1 MYIKSDDELI
11 IRLFGKELYSEIDIY
26 LENENEKYFL
36 FFKYN
41 EETICEGSD
50 IYKINLNLNNNV
62 FTLEENITYEF
73 VKTLFDDNTD
83 VLNDIKDK
91 LLEKNGIFNFAMYSY
106 EGNKYMQDKIN
117 SYIKKKLS
125 YGKIKKRFYKDEKYD
140 EIGDTAVRESIYYY
154 LKKVG
159 YNIDDDDSS

>member
-1 MYIKSDDELI
+1 
-11 IRLFGKELYSEIDIY
+11 
-26 LENENEKYFL
+26 
-36 FFKYN
+36 
-41 EETICEGSD
+41 
-50 IYKINLNLNNNV
+50 
-62 FTLEENITYEF
+62 
-73 VKTLFDDNTD
+73 
-83 VLNDIKDK
+83 
-91 LLEKNGIFNFAMYSY
+91 MYSY